1 MLLAPCGRA
10 NDGSYHNIMFY
21 FTTENID
28 KILKNQ

>member
-10 NDGSYHNIMFY
+10 NDGSHIMFY